1 MIEIRDMS
9 TGYYS
14 DAAGHFRKKHR
25 ERSGDAARHLRQERQ
40 EQQEQHSGDPD
51 GRSRQQQREHS
62 GDIVV
67 RVDHLKL
74 REREITVIVG
84 KNGCGKSTLL
94 KAIAGQLPHRG
105 EILSDGSE
113 IGRLSSIRRA
123 RLISYLPQHLTI
135 PEMSVG
141 TLVSH
146 GRFCRM
152 GFSKTLT
159 AKDRECVADAMVLAE
174 VDHLRGKSL
183 SLLSG
188 GERQRAY
195 MAMTIAQGSPMMLLD
210 EPDTYMDIEHK
221 KALLSILRTLRDQG
235 RGIVMSSHDL
245 PFAFLTADRI
255 CVMKE
260 GQITAEGK
268 PDEIASRG
276 TILREAMGAG
286 MRKVTE
292 PGFLYPYM
300 MEE

>member
-1 MIEIRDMS
+1 MIEIRDMK

-14 DAAGHFRKKHR
+14 DSAGHI
-25 ERSGDAARHLRQERQ
+25 RQERKDTKTGNFTDSAGHIPQ
-40 EQQEQHSGDPD
+40 ERRDTKSGHP
-51 GRSRQQQREHS
+51 
-62 GDIVV
+62 GDLVV
-67 RVDHLKL
+67 RIDHLEL

-94 KAIAGQLPHRG
+94 KAIAGLLPHYG

-113 IGRLSSIRRA
+113 IGKLSSVRRA

-135 PEMSVG
+135 PEMSVD
-141 TLVSH
+141 TLVNH

-159 AKDRECVADAMVLAE
+159 VKDKEFVADAMTLAE

-195 MAMTIAQGSPMMLLD
+195 MAMTIAQESPMMLLD

-221 KALLSILRTLRDQG
+221 KALLSILHTLRDQG

-245 PFAFLTADRI
+245 PFAFLAADRI
-255 CVMKE
+255 CVMKD

>member
-1 MIEIRDMS
+1 MIEIRDMK

-14 DAAGHFRKKHR
+14 DSAGPF
-25 ERSGDAARHLRQERQ
+25 RQERKDTKTGNFTDSAGHIPQ
-40 EQQEQHSGDPD
+40 ECRNTKSGHP
-51 GRSRQQQREHS
+51 

-67 RVDHLKL
+67 RIDHLEL

-94 KAIAGQLPHRG
+94 KAIAGLLPHYG

-113 IGRLSSIRRA
+113 IGKLSSVRRA

-141 TLVSH
+141 TLVNH

-159 AKDRECVADAMVLAE
+159 VKDKEFVADAMTLAE

-195 MAMTIAQGSPMMLLD
+195 MAMTIAQESPMMLLD

-221 KALLSILRTLRDQG
+221 KALLSILHTLRDQG

-245 PFAFLTADRI
+245 PFAFLAADRI
-255 CVMKE
+255 CVMKD